1 MLQFVWRV
9 TPVTL
14 GCCYSKKGKNMKKKM
29 ISLLLAGCMLS
40 VVLLG
45 CGEKPSDPQGTNP
58 QTTAGQTD
66 TQAATDAA
74 TAAVTTAATSEET
87 ATEAVTTEEA
97 TTEAITTAE
106 PETTGEPVTYEV
118 IERNGYVNTFD
129 ITDYGAVGDG
139 VTDCT
144 AAVQAALDEAGRV
157 EGTVL
162 VPPGKYKV
170 GQLKMHPRT
179 RLEGDSAWNYRA
191 DGNSVFILN
200 DPNATCMIDIT
211 GAYGCTITGMSLNG
225 GYLGQ
230 SIHGVYLNWP
240 AYNGG
245 AEEDT
250 PTVEDCRIGNF
261 TGDGVHLKHIWCFTV
276 RHNMIHHNNGSGLY
290 IDGWDGFILDNWFS
304 GNLICGVYGDPWVAS
319 VTFTGNRVEWNGQAG
334 IWFKGGDSL
343 TLTGNFFDRSFGPAV
358 KLGDGSTFNDV
369 TVTGNLFRRSGCP
382 DWGELP
388 TRYDS
393 SHLYLK
399 NAQNVSIVGNTF
411 KWGTDDTGGG
421 TQSPDYD
428 VYLSASRA
436 VIIANNTM
444 YEGSLKRS
452 ILQFDCENIVVDKN
466 ISHHNSTS

>member
-1 MLQFVWRV
+1 
-9 TPVTL
+9 
-14 GCCYSKKGKNMKKKM
+14 MKKKLITLLLASSM
-29 ISLLLAGCMLS
+29 LVGLLAGCGGKNAEQTTTDAL
-40 VVLLG
+40 
-45 CGEKPSDPQGTNP
+45 
-58 QTTAGQTD
+58 TTAGQTD
-66 TQAATDAA
+66 TQAGTD
-74 TAAVTTAATSEET
+74 AVTTAA
-87 ATEAVTTEEA
+87 VTEEA
-97 TTEAITTAE
+97 TTAE
-106 PETTGEPVTYEV
+106 PETTSEPVTYEV

-144 AAVQAALDEAGRV
+144 AAVQAALDDAGRV
-157 EGTVL
+157 EGTVI

-170 GQLKMHPRT
+170 GQLKMYPRT

-230 SIHGVYLNWP
+230 GIHGVYLNWP
-240 AYNGG
+240 EYNGG

-250 PTVEDCRIGNF
+250 PTIDDCRIGNF

-276 RHNMIHHNNGSGLY
+276 RHNMIHHNNGSGVY
-290 IDGWDGFILDNWFS
+290 IDGWDGFVLDNWLS
-304 GNLICGVYGDPWVAS
+304 GNLNCGIYGDPWVAS
-319 VTFTGNRVEWNGQAG
+319 VTMTGNRVEWNGKAG

-343 TLTGNFFDRSFGPAV
+343 TVTGNFFDRSFGPAV
-358 KLGDGSTFNDV
+358 KLGDGSTFCDISI
-369 TVTGNLFRRSGCP
+369 TGNMFRRSGCP
-382 DWGELP
+382 DWGALD

-393 SHLYLK
+393 SHIYLK
-399 NAQNVSIVGNTF
+399 NTQNVTVTGNTF
-411 KWGTDDTGGG
+411 KWGTNDDSTG

-428 VYLSASRA
+428 IYLSASKA

-452 ILQFDCENIVVDKN
+452 IVSFDCTQTVIENN
-466 ISHHNSTS
+466 LSHHDEEN